1 MFFATSSNSG
11 LCDMSVDPASGGA
24 SGHVAS
30 AAARQAKF
38 LTQNTMA
45 KNIISAVYLYI
56 AIFSLVVIEIFCA
69 KLAFETLGEITST
82 LYFFIIAINIIPLL
96 LLTFNKQKHLAIGI
110 ILLIGFIIVPYQFYL
125 GNKLISL
132 KEEAA
137 NITAYLYEQKIAN
150 ILYPKDISGYAFV
163 FPELKKNFNYN
174 QESANQF
181 RLYYYVGTESTS
193 HFYKSDTKKWDY
205 YPD

>member
-1 MFFATSSNSG
+1 MTKDI
-11 LCDMSVDPASGGA
+11 L
-24 SGHVAS
+24 
-30 AAARQAKF
+30 K
-38 LTQNTMA
+38 T
-45 KNIISAVYLYI
+45 IYLYI

-82 LYFFIIAINIIPLL
+82 LYFFLIAINIIPIFLL
-96 LLTFNKQKHLAIGI
+96 LFNKNKHFATGI
-110 ILLIGFIIVPYQFYL
+110 ILLIGFIIVPYQLYL

-137 NITAYLYEQKIAN
+137 NITAFLYEQKNDNAI
-150 ILYPKDISGYAFV
+150 YPKDLSEYVFA
-163 FPELKKNFNYN
+163 FPELRKNFNYN

-193 HFYKSDTKKWDY
+193 HFYNSDTKKWGY